1 MDSEWELIYV
11 EGSEILYQQCQMDDL
26 GGQIL
31 MADNHVT
38 SI

>member
-1 MDSEWELIYV
+1 MDLEWELIYV
-11 EGSEILYQQCQMDDL
+11 EGSEIYQQCQMDDL